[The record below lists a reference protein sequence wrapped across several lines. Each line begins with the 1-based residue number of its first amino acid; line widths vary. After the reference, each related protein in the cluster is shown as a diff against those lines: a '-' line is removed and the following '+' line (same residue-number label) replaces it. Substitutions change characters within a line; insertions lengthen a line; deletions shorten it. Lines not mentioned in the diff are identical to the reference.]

1 MGLLQSFVLFYEPK
15 YFCLTLQLTSTSV
28 RPQGAFAMSFS
39 RAGILQ
45 QMHWLHLLHA
55 ISFLPCPVTY
65 WQLPITPSRFSAFS
79 FLGYWLSMGER
90 EGSRWGQR
98 VFHSLWIAQK
108 LTSASPLHVHHL
120 LLTLSARASYFLVLS
135 LPPCCTHGLFLIL
148 HQSKT
153 SWGKAQWIPQQ
164 NKHRSPCGLLGCKQN
179 HCHYRPLVLG
189 DLCLC
194 PSKHRSKCWLRCL
207 LSDRT

>member
-98 VFHSLWIAQK
+98 VFHSLWIARSSHQ
-108 LTSASPLHVHHL
+108 PLLCMSIICFSH
-120 LLTLSARASYFLVLS
+120 
-135 LPPCCTHGLFLIL
+135 CQHGLLIFLCSL
-148 HQSKT
+148 CLPVAHMGCSSFYTNPKLPGVRHNEYPSKT
-153 SWGKAQWIPQQ
+153 NTGARVDCWDA
-164 NKHRSPCGLLGCKQN
+164 NKITAIIGP
-179 HCHYRPLVLG
+179 
-189 DLCLC
+189 
-194 PSKHRSKCWLRCL
+194 
-207 LSDRT
+207 